1 MVQKTKKQKNNTM
14 KHLKTFNEM
23 IGSGDYAS
31 FHNKNNEPFWG
42 NTGAGCIIIS
52 LSSGRILL
60 PYRSK
65 FVNEPNCFGVIGG
78 KIDEEEGQSES
89 DIEDVVKREFEE
101 ETGFRGDI
109 QLIPAYVFQTSNK
122 SFTYYNFIGLTDK
135 EFTPVLNW
143 ETESFK
149 WVTFDEM
156 MKIEPKHFGLKG
168 LLNDPSS
175 MSIIRKY
182 AR

>member
-1 MVQKTKKQKNNTM
+1 M

-23 IGSGDYAS
+23 IGCGEFAS
-31 FHNKNNEPFWG
+31 YHNKSGEPFWG
-42 NTGAGCIIIS
+42 NTGGGI
-52 LSSGRILL
+52 LLVNNTSGRILL
-60 PYRSK
+60 EYRSLY
-65 FVNEPNCFGVIGG
+65 VNEPHTYNLIGG

-101 ETGFRGDI
+101 ETGFRGNI
-109 QLIPAYVFQTSNK
+109 QLIPAYVFQTGNK

-135 EFTPVLNW
+135 EFTPTLNW

-149 WVTFDEM
+149 WVTFDEL
-156 MKIEPKHFGLKG
+156 MKIEPKHFGLKE

-175 MSIIRKY
+175 MSTIKKY
-182 AR
+182 AK